1 MSKAM
6 RLRAFL
12 NKRNTIFHPVVRF
25 DPAVQKLIS
34 IDLTSTNNSLTE
46 EIYSDIERFNK
57 FIAEHISI
65 HNATYAIGGYDELR
79 VVYNRSQVFDAKAA
93 GEEPRRRHLGID
105 IWGESQTPVFCP
117 YTGIVHSTGFN
128 NNDGDYGATIILAP
142 VIYNSQFIVP
152 TNSVSCVVN

>member
-79 VVYNRSQVFDAKAA
+79 VVYNRSQNYCRSVVAIIVIKPRTMYNA
-93 GEEPRRRHLGID
+93 GVRTKNRC
-105 IWGESQTPVFCP
+105 S
-117 YTGIVHSTGFN
+117 
-128 NNDGDYGATIILAP
+128 
-142 VIYNSQFIVP
+142 
-152 TNSVSCVVN
+152 